1 MKQITLTLIAFCTLS
16 SAYAQHISGK
26 VVYNETVK
34 IALAL
39 EDIKMDGAA
48 SQFAD
53 MIPKE
58 QSFKK
63 ELYFTD
69 AASLYRASEK
79 KPEEQNYKQGGAQIK
94 INMDVPQDVVYR
106 DIKEKKLV
114 QQKDFMSRKFLVT
127 SDFEKTDWKMTGRQK
142 SILGYPCQEA
152 TTMGDDSQK
161 IVAWFTPAIPVST
174 GPSEIGGLPGL
185 VLSVQIGKVYTIE
198 AASVDFNEFDKKILA
213 KPMEG
218 KKLTGKQFDAI
229 MAEKRKEMQEQ
240 FGGNGNV
247 IIKVQNR

>member
-1 MKQITLTLIAFCTLS
+1 MKQITLTLIAFCTFN
-16 SAYAQHISGK
+16 SASAQHTSGK
-26 VVYNETVK
+26 VMYNETVK
-34 IALAL
+34 ISLAL
-39 EDIKMDGAA
+39 EDLKIEGAE
-48 SQFAD
+48 QFAD

-63 ELYFTD
+63 ELYFTE
-69 AASLYRASEK
+69 AASLYRAVAK
-79 KPEEQNYKQGGAQIK
+79 DPEEENYKQGGGRQIK

-106 DIKEKKLV
+106 DLKEKKLV
-114 QQKDFMSRKFLVT
+114 QQKDFMSRKFLV
-127 SDFEKTDWKMTGRQK
+127 SSEFEKTDWKMTGKQK

-174 GPSEIGGLPGL
+174 GPSEVGGLPGL
-185 VLSVQIGKVYTIE
+185 VLSVQVGKVYTID
-198 AASVDFNEFDKKILA
+198 AVSVDFKEFDKKILA
-213 KPMEG
+213 KPTEG
-218 KKLTGKQFDAI
+218 KKMTGKQFDAI

>member
-1 MKQITLTLIAFCTLS
+1 MKQLTLALITFCSFNCAF
-16 SAYAQHISGK
+16 AQHTTGK

-34 IALAL
+34 LTLAL
-39 EDIKMDGAA
+39 EDLKIEGAE
-48 SQFAD
+48 QFAD

-69 AASLYRASEK
+69 AASLYRAVAK
-79 KPEEQNYKQGGAQIK
+79 DPKEENYQQGNGRQIK

-106 DIKEKKLV
+106 DLKEKKLI

-127 SDFEKTDWKMTGRQK
+127 SDQEKFDWKMTGKQK
-142 SILGYPCQEA
+142 LILGYPCQEA

-174 GPSEIGGLPGL
+174 GPSETGGLPGL
-185 VLSVQIGKVYTIE
+185 ILSLAIGKIYSIE

-213 KPMEG
+213 KPTQG
-218 KKLTGKQFDAI
+218 KKMTRKQFEAI
-229 MAEKRKEMQEQ
+229 MTEKRKEMQEQ
-240 FGGNGNV
+240 FGGSGNV
-247 IIKVQNR
+247 IIKVQNK